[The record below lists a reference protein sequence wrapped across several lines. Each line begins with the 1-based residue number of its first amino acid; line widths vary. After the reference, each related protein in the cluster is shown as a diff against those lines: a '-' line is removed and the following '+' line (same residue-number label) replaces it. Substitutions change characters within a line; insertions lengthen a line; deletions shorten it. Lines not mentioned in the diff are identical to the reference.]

1 MINDPDYLQFRDKIT
16 LVDDEKISSFTTHG
30 DFNEIGVELFKEVA
44 LLIVPVAASYK
55 QDEEG
60 NSIPFDY
67 EQAAVIGNLVR
78 YCKLCNGFLEQ
89 FTKKRLETSLI
100 FFRCLAET
108 YINLK
113 YFLKFKDQNTIRHYI
128 KNSLRQE
135 KDLLEILKRNIT
147 DKQKVEHIEARM
159 IDSINRSFRASDFEE
174 DEISNSSKWND
185 KIKARIKEI
194 IDPDFYVLI
203 YGNASHSI
211 HGNWQDIITFHLTK
225 ERDGF
230 LPDTDWTYPTLQII
244 FSATVLS
251 CDLLHTYA
259 EEVLPDSENKKK
271 LIASIEYIMTR
282 AFKLDRQHELFIQRT
297 DQKDNGNKKE

>member
-1 MINDPDYLQFRDKIT
+1 
-16 LVDDEKISSFTTHG
+16 
-30 DFNEIGVELFKEVA
+30 
-44 LLIVPVAASYK
+44 
-55 QDEEG
+55 
-60 NSIPFDY
+60 
-67 EQAAVIGNLVR
+67 
-78 YCKLCNGFLEQ
+78 
-89 FTKKRLETSLI
+89 
-100 FFRCLAET
+100 
-108 YINLK
+108 
-113 YFLKFKDQNTIRHYI
+113 
-128 KNSLRQE
+128 
-135 KDLLEILKRNIT
+135 
-147 DKQKVEHIEARM
+147 M